1 MKQTISNLVECEK
14 CAMDKI
20 TKPQPNCDVCDG
32 YGWLIDRE
40 CDWHEDCINLS
51 PKHFTTEKLPK
62 VGDIVGFKCICYSNN
77 EQCSCLKDN
86 PVEVKSVEI
95 KDMVKKECIN
105 IGNAE
110 FNILEKEKVAVV
122 NYE

>member
-62 VGDIVGFKCICYSNN
+62 KGDWF
-77 EQCSCLKDN
+77 CSKDN
-86 PVEVKSVEI
+86 ILTHSNFCRFCKKVKMVEI
-95 KDMVKKECIN
+95 KDVVKEEKIN

-110 FNILEKEKVAVV
+110 FNTLEKEKVAVV